1 MRLPLLKRPRL
12 PGTFPVRAIGPVAF
26 LVAGAL
32 SLITATWAAG
42 VVERRSAEGVT
53 EALVE
58 AGHDWAEVTTDGLQ
72 VILAGTAPTEAARF
86 RALSVAGT
94 VVDADRVTDAMD
106 VVDPAAVKAPNFTIE
121 ILRNDDG
128 ISLIGLVPASDDRD
142 KIVKDLTALAG
153 DGNVTDMLETADHAI
168 PEGWQEALAYGIKS
182 LKNLPR
188 AKISISADRVSIT
201 AISDSPAEKARLE
214 SELSRQAPKG
224 LRLALEIS
232 APRPVITPFT
242 LRFLIDE
249 NGARFDACSA
259 DSERARDRILAAATE
274 AGATRKNA
282 CTIGLGVPT
291 PAWADA
297 VTMGLSAMKD
307 LGAGSITYSDADI
320 SLIAAET
327 VSQEVFDRVVGELES
342 NLPEVFSLH
351 AVLTPKVESTAGA
364 PAVPEFTATLS
375 SEGRLDMR
383 GRLGDELSRD
393 AVESFARARFGSG
406 AVHTATRLAT
416 DMPTGWPI
424 RVLAALEA
432 LGELDNGSVQVRPDI
447 IRVTGVTGSTNTSD
461 TVARLLSEKLG
472 EGQNYELNI
481 RYDEKLDPLLGLP
494 TDEECASEI
503 NAILATH
510 KINFEP
516 GSAQITADGRDTLDK
531 ITERMKQCSDFP
543 MEVGG
548 HTDSQGREEMNLAL
562 SRDRAQAVI
571 AALMSRRV
579 LTGNLTAVGYGET
592 VPIADND
599 TEAGREANRRIE
611 FRLLRPQ
618 TGPVAADGSGPDGA
632 EAGAEVDVT
641 VQTPDDST
649 PKPKARPDRTDGN

>member
-1 MRLPLLKRPRL
+1 MRLPHFENLRL
-12 PGTFPVRAIGPVAF
+12 PRTIPVKAIGPVAF
-26 LVAGAL
+26 LAALAL
-32 SLITATWAAG
+32 SLVTATWAAS
-42 VVERRSAEGVT
+42 VVERRSAEGVAA
-53 EALVE
+53 ALAD
-58 AGHDWAEVTTDGLQ
+58 AGHGWAEVTTDGLQ
-72 VILAGTAPTEAARF
+72 VKLAGTAPTEAARF

-94 VVDADRVTDAMD
+94 VVDADRVIDAMD
-106 VVDPAAVKAPNFTIE
+106 VVDPAALKAPDFTVE
-121 ILRNDDG
+121 ILRNGDG
-128 ISLIGLVPASDDRD
+128 ISLIGLVPAGEGRE
-142 KIVKDLTALAG
+142 KIVDDLTRLG
-153 DGNVTDMLETADHAI
+153 GEGSVTDMLETADHPVPA
-168 PEGWQEALAYGIKS
+168 GWQEALDYGIKALS
-182 LKNLPR
+182 SLPR
-188 AKISISADRVSIT
+188 AKISISADSVSIT

-214 SELSRQAPKG
+214 SDLSRKAPKG
-224 LRLALEIS
+224 LRLALDIS

-259 DSERARDRILAAATE
+259 DSERARERILAAATE

-297 VTMGLSAMKD
+297 VTMGLAAMKD
-307 LGAGSITYSDADI
+307 LGAGTITYSDADI
-320 SLIAAET
+320 SLIAAES

-351 AVLTPKVESTAGA
+351 AVLTPKATDTAGA
-364 PAVPEFTATLS
+364 PTVPEFNATLS
-375 SEGRLDMR
+375 SDGRLDMR

-393 AVESFARARFGSG
+393 AVESFARSRFGSG
-406 AVHTATRLAT
+406 SVHAATRLAP
-416 DMPTGWPI
+416 DMPAGWPI

-432 LGELDNGSVQVRPDI
+432 LGELDNGEARVRPEI
-447 IRVTGVTGSTNTSD
+447 VQITGVTGSSDASD
-461 TVARLLSEKLG
+461 TVARLLAERLG
-472 EGQNYELNI
+472 EGANYKLSI

-494 TDEECASEI
+494 TDEECATEI
-503 NAILATH
+503 NAILAAN

-531 ITERMKQCSDFP
+531 IAERMKDCSDFP

-562 SRDRAQAVI
+562 SRDRAQAII

-579 LTGNLTAVGYGET
+579 LTGNLVAEGYGET
-592 VPIADND
+592 VPIADNG
-599 TEAGREANRRIE
+599 TEEGREANRRIE

-618 TGPVAADGSGPDGA
+618 AAVV
-632 EAGAEVDVT
+632 AGAEGGSDEAAIEIP
-641 VQTPDDST
+641 VQTPDDTT
-649 PKPKARPDRTDGN
+649 PKPKPRPERADGN